1 MPCPARRDGPSRRG
15 PGFSQSETAACPR
28 SQGSGR
34 RAAPDRLPAGLRQQG
49 YCGIVQM
56 GPQADAPCLGRGH
69 LLPMNALTGMCGF
82 TKRHEGA
89 GRPVVDGASLR
100 VRRTSEGDQM
110 RGSIHPAR
118 LTRSRRVHLLAV
130 AVLLGVALAAGCGG
144 GPGSTATTV
153 PVGSAPSAAASGCL
167 LHPGSCYA
175 PHLFRVAYGIQ
186 PLLDKGIDGRG
197 ETVTVLAPA
206 PSPSAQAGPPPGSG
220 QPPAATDI
228 RQDLAAFDSMF
239 RLPAARIQVVTTLAG
254 AAAPWAASGEEVGD
268 FEKLHT
274 VAPDATLRVVLM
286 PSNVLASAATATA
299 DMLAGLRLAV
309 SGTDVASISWSLG
322 ERFFTKAQVTQM
334 HSILLGA
341 AAHHVT
347 VIASSGDNGA
357 FSDTWFGGK
366 PVKEVS
372 LPASDPLVLAVG
384 GTMLTADPST
394 GAYISETAWNQGSEA
409 SGGGFSHLYARPAYQ
424 GGVPGISKMRGV
436 PDVAGDAGEPGGT
449 PIVAAVGSKTWILAV
464 SGTSG
469 SAPLWGGLIALAD
482 QYAHH
487 DLGFVNP
494 VIYRIARSSSY
505 SQAFHD
511 VTTGNNSVTAGQA
524 IVTGYRAGPGWDPVT
539 GWGSPN
545 AQALIPLLTRSQT

>member
-1 MPCPARRDGPSRRG
+1 
-15 PGFSQSETAACPR
+15 
-28 SQGSGR
+28 
-34 RAAPDRLPAGLRQQG
+34 
-49 YCGIVQM
+49 
-56 GPQADAPCLGRGH
+56 
-69 LLPMNALTGMCGF
+69 MNGLTGMCGVA
-82 TKRHEGA
+82 KRHEGA
-89 GRPVVDGASLR
+89 GRPAVDGASLT
-100 VRRTSEGDQM
+100 VRRTPEGDQM
-110 RGSIHPAR
+110 RDSTHPAR
-118 LTRSRRVHLLAV
+118 LTRSRRAHLLAV
-130 AVLLGVALAAGCGG
+130 AVILSVVSAAGCEG

-167 LHPGSCYA
+167 LHPGSWYA

-206 PSPSAQAGPPPGSG
+206 PPSSPSAGPPPGSDI
-220 QPPAATDI
+220 PPAATDI

-239 RLPAARIQVVTTLAG
+239 RLPAARIEVVTTLAG

-274 VAPDATLRVVLM
+274 VAPGATLRVVLM
-286 PSNVLASAATATA
+286 PSNVLDSAANATA

-309 SGTDVASISWSLG
+309 SGTDVASISWSVG
-322 ERFFTKAQVTQM
+322 EHYFTKAQVAEM

-347 VIASSGDNGA
+347 VLASSGDSGA
-357 FSDTWFGGK
+357 SSVPRWG
-366 PVKEVS
+366 PMVKEVS

-384 GTMLTADPST
+384 GTTLTANPST
-394 GAYISETAWNQGSEA
+394 GSYISETAWHEVTEG

-424 GGVPGISKMRGV
+424 DGVPGISTMRGV
-436 PDVAGDAGEPGGT
+436 PDVAFDAGEPGGT
-449 PIVAAVGSKTWILAV
+449 PIVAAVGSKTWVLTP

-469 SAPLWGGLIALAD
+469 SAPLWGGLVALAD

-494 VIYRIARSSSY
+494 LIYRIARSSGY
-505 SQAFHD
+505 NQAFHD
-511 VTTGNNSVTAGQA
+511 VTTGSNSVGEGQA
-524 IVTGYRAGPGWDPVT
+524 IITGYQAGPGWDPVT

-545 AQALIPLLTRSQT
+545 AQVLIPLLARS

>member
-1 MPCPARRDGPSRRG
+1 MR
-15 PGFSQSETAACPR
+15 
-28 SQGSGR
+28 
-34 RAAPDRLPAGLRQQG
+34 
-49 YCGIVQM
+49 V
-56 GPQADAPCLGRGH
+56 
-69 LLPMNALTGMCGF
+69 

-89 GRPVVDGASLR
+89 GRLAVDGASLT

-110 RGSIHPAR
+110 RDSIHPAR
-118 LTRSRRVHLLAV
+118 LTRSRRARLLAV
-130 AVLLGVALAAGCGG
+130 AVLLSVVLAAGCGG

-167 LHPGSCYA
+167 LRPGSCYA
-175 PHLFRVAYGIQ
+175 PRLFRVAYGIQ

-197 ETVTVLAPA
+197 ETVTILAPA
-206 PSPSAQAGPPPGSG
+206 PPTSGPASPPPGSS

-254 AAAPWAASGEEVGD
+254 VAAPWAASGEEVGD

-274 VAPDATLRVVLM
+274 VAPAATLRVVLM
-286 PSNVLASAATATA
+286 PSNVLDSAANATA

-322 ERFFTKAQVTQM
+322 EHYFTKAQVAEM

-341 AAHHVT
+341 TAHHVT

-357 FSDTWFGGK
+357 LSDDDFGK

-384 GTMLTADPST
+384 GTTLTANPST
-394 GAYISETAWNQGSEA
+394 GTYVGETAWNQVSEA
-409 SGGGFSHLYARPAYQ
+409 TGGGFSHLYARPAYQ
-424 GGVPGISKMRGV
+424 DGVPGISRMRGV
-436 PDVAGDAGEPGGT
+436 PDVAGAGEPGG
-449 PIVAAVGSKTWILAV
+449 PIVAAAGSKTWVLSP

-494 VIYRIARSSSY
+494 LIYRIARSSSY

-511 VTTGNNSVTAGQA
+511 ITTGNNSLTEGQP
-524 IVTGYRAGPGWDPVT
+524 VTGYQAGPGWDPVT

-545 AQALIPLLTRSQT
+545 AQVLIPLLTRIQT

>member
-1 MPCPARRDGPSRRG
+1 MRD
-15 PGFSQSETAACPR
+15 
-28 SQGSGR
+28 
-34 RAAPDRLPAGLRQQG
+34 
-49 YCGIVQM
+49 
-56 GPQADAPCLGRGH
+56 
-69 LLPMNALTGMCGF
+69 
-82 TKRHEGA
+82 
-89 GRPVVDGASLR
+89 
-100 VRRTSEGDQM
+100 
-110 RGSIHPAR
+110 SIHPAR
-118 LTRSRRVHLLAV
+118 LTRSRRAHLLAV
-130 AVLLGVALAAGCGG
+130 AVLLSVVLAAGCGG

-153 PVGSAPSAAASGCL
+153 PTGPAPSGAVSGCL

-206 PSPSAQAGPPPGSG
+206 PSPSAPASPPPGSN

-274 VAPDATLRVVLM
+274 VAPAATLRVVLM
-286 PSNVLASAATATA
+286 PSNVLDSAANATA

-322 ERFFTKAQVTQM
+322 EHYFTKAQVAEM

-347 VIASSGDNGA
+347 VTASSGDNGA
-357 FSDTWFGGK
+357 LSDDDFGK

-384 GTMLTADPST
+384 GTTLTANPST
-394 GAYISETAWNQGSEA
+394 GTYIGETAWNQGSEA

-424 GGVPGISKMRGV
+424 DGVPGISKMRGV

-449 PIVAAVGSKTWILAV
+449 PIVAAAGSKTWILAA

-494 VIYRIARSSSY
+494 LIYRIARSSSY

-511 VTTGNNSVTAGQA
+511 ITTGNNSVTAGQA
-524 IVTGYRAGPGWDPVT
+524 IVTGYQAGPGWDPVT

>member
-1 MPCPARRDGPSRRG
+1 MRD
-15 PGFSQSETAACPR
+15 
-28 SQGSGR
+28 
-34 RAAPDRLPAGLRQQG
+34 
-49 YCGIVQM
+49 
-56 GPQADAPCLGRGH
+56 
-69 LLPMNALTGMCGF
+69 
-82 TKRHEGA
+82 
-89 GRPVVDGASLR
+89 
-100 VRRTSEGDQM
+100 
-110 RGSIHPAR
+110 SIHPAR
-118 LTRSRRVHLLAV
+118 LTRSRRAHLLAV
-130 AVLLGVALAAGCGG
+130 AVLLSVVLAAGCGG

-197 ETVTVLAPA
+197 ETVTILAPA
-206 PSPSAQAGPPPGSG
+206 PSPSAPASPPPGSN

-274 VAPDATLRVVLM
+274 VAPAATLRVVLM
-286 PSNVLASAATATA
+286 PSNVLDSAANATA

-322 ERFFTKAQVTQM
+322 EHYFTKAQVAEM

-357 FSDTWFGGK
+357 LSDDDFGK

-384 GTMLTADPST
+384 GTTLTANPST
-394 GAYISETAWNQGSEA
+394 GTYISETAWNQGSEA

-424 GGVPGISKMRGV
+424 DGVPGISKMRGV

-449 PIVAAVGSKTWILAV
+449 PIVAAAGSKTWILAA

-494 VIYRIARSSSY
+494 LIYRIARSSSY

-511 VTTGNNSVTAGQA
+511 ITTGNNSVTAGQA
-524 IVTGYRAGPGWDPVT
+524 IVTGYQAGPGWDPVT

>member
-1 MPCPARRDGPSRRG
+1 MRD
-15 PGFSQSETAACPR
+15 
-28 SQGSGR
+28 
-34 RAAPDRLPAGLRQQG
+34 
-49 YCGIVQM
+49 
-56 GPQADAPCLGRGH
+56 
-69 LLPMNALTGMCGF
+69 
-82 TKRHEGA
+82 
-89 GRPVVDGASLR
+89 
-100 VRRTSEGDQM
+100 
-110 RGSIHPAR
+110 SIHPAR
-118 LTRSRRVHLLAV
+118 LTRSRRAHLLAV
-130 AVLLGVALAAGCGG
+130 AVLLSVVLAAGCGG

-153 PVGSAPSAAASGCL
+153 PAGSAPPAAASGCL

-175 PHLFRVAYGIQ
+175 PHLFRIAYSIQ

-197 ETVTVLAPA
+197 ETVTILAPA
-206 PSPSAQAGPPPGSG
+206 PPTSAPASPPPGSSP
-220 QPPAATDI
+220 PPAATDI

-274 VAPDATLRVVLM
+274 VAPAATLRVVLM
-286 PSNVLASAATATA
+286 PSNVLDSTANATA

-322 ERFFTKAQVTQM
+322 EHYFTKAQVAEM

-341 AAHHVT
+341 TAHHVT

-357 FSDTWFGGK
+357 LSDDDFGK

-384 GTMLTADPST
+384 GTTLTANPST
-394 GAYISETAWNQGSEA
+394 GTYISETAWNQGSEA

-424 GGVPGISKMRGV
+424 DGVPGISKMRGV
-436 PDVAGDAGEPGGT
+436 PDVAGAGEPGG
-449 PIVAAVGSKTWILAV
+449 PIVAAVGSKTWVLSP

-494 VIYRIARSSSY
+494 LIYRIARSSSY

-511 VTTGNNSVTAGQA
+511 ITTGNNSLTEGQP
-524 IVTGYRAGPGWDPVT
+524 VTGYQAGPGWDPVT

-545 AQALIPLLTRSQT
+545 AQVLIPLLSRSQT